1 MMIARQL
8 DFFSPIEPLETG
20 ARDESLDERFARFH
34 ARNPHVYHAFVSV
47 ARTYLRVTGR
57 THVGA
62 KMVWEKLRWE
72 YALRT
77 TDSEP
82 ALDNSYVSRYA
93 RMAALNE
100 DDLRAAFAFR
110 KLRSVA

>member
-1 MMIARQL
+1 MAVQL
-8 DFFSPIEPLETG
+8 DFFSPIAPLG
-20 ARDESLDERFARFH
+20 RAARDESLDERFARFH
-34 ARNPHVYHAFVSV
+34 ALNPHVYRAFVAV
-47 ARTYLRVTGR
+47 TRAYLRTTGR

-72 YALRT
+72 YAVRT
-77 TDSEP
+77 TDSDP

-100 DDLRAAFAFR
+100 ADLRGAFAFR
-110 KLRSVA
+110 KLRSAA